1 MTDLSSKDN
10 ESPEERNAMANMA
23 GELMQ
28 AKMDEAR
35 KGSNNTH
42 ILHVGSFHMEI
53 VPDKNIDIAQV
64 FKEVMDD
71 LYEKFGD
78 RLIISDDTQQRQY
91 G

>member
-1 MTDLSSKDN
+1 MTDLSSK
-10 ESPEERNAMANMA
+10 EPPERNEMASMA

-35 KGSNNTH
+35 KGANNTH

-53 VPDKNIDIAQV
+53 VPDKDIDIAQI

-71 LYEKFGD
+71 LYKKYGD
-78 RLIISDDTQQRQY
+78 RLITSSDAEQRHY

>member
-1 MTDLSSKDN
+1 MTDLSSK
-10 ESPEERNAMANMA
+10 ESPDRSAMASMA

-28 AKMDEAR
+28 AKMDGAR
-35 KGSNNTH
+35 KETSNTH
-42 ILHVGSFHMEI
+42 ISHVGSFHMEI
-53 VPDKNIDIAQV
+53 VPDKDIDIAKI

-78 RLIISDDTQQRQY
+78 RLITSDDTQQRQY

>member
-1 MTDLSSKDN
+1 MTDLSSK
-10 ESPEERNAMANMA
+10 EHPEERNAMANMA

-53 VPDKNIDIAQV
+53 VPDKDIDIAKI

-71 LYEKFGD
+71 LYEKYGD
-78 RLIISDDTQQRQY
+78 RLIRQEDGEQRHY

>member
-1 MTDLSSKDN
+1 MTDLSSK

-53 VPDKNIDIAQV
+53 VPDKDIDIAKI

-71 LYEKFGD
+71 LYEKYGD
-78 RLIISDDTQQRQY
+78 RLIATEGEQRHY

>member
-1 MTDLSSKDN
+1 MTDLSSEPNLD
-10 ESPEERNAMANMA
+10 RNAMADMA

-35 KGSNNTH
+35 KGNNNTH

-53 VPDKNIDIAQV
+53 VPDKDIDIAKI
-64 FKEVMDD
+64 FKAVMDD
-71 LYEKFGD
+71 LYEKYGD
-78 RLIISDDTQQRQY
+78 RLIQSVEGEQRHY

>member
-1 MTDLSSKDN
+1 MTDLSSK
-10 ESPEERNAMANMA
+10 ESLDRSAMASMA

-28 AKMDEAR
+28 AKMDGAR
-35 KGSNNTH
+35 KETSNTH
-42 ILHVGSFHMEI
+42 ILHVGTFHMEI
-53 VPDKNIDIAQV
+53 VPDKDIDIAKI

-78 RLIISDDTQQRQY
+78 RLITSDDTQQRQY

>member
-1 MTDLSSKDN
+1 MTDLSS
-10 ESPEERNAMANMA
+10 EQPTPERNAMANMA

-35 KGSNNTH
+35 KGSSNTH

-53 VPDKNIDIAQV
+53 VPDKDIDIAKI

-71 LYEKFGD
+71 LYEKYGD
-78 RLIISDDTQQRQY
+78 RLISSEPEQRHY

>member
-1 MTDLSSKDN
+1 MTDLSSK
-10 ESPEERNAMANMA
+10 ESPERNEMASMA

-35 KGSNNTH
+35 KGANNTH

-53 VPDKNIDIAQV
+53 VPDKDIDIAQI

-71 LYEKFGD
+71 LYAKYGD
-78 RLIISDDTQQRQY
+78 KLIQVEGEQRHY

>member
-1 MTDLSSKDN
+1 MTDLSSK
-10 ESPEERNAMANMA
+10 ESPERNEMASMA

-53 VPDKNIDIAQV
+53 VPSKDIDIAQV

-78 RLIISDDTQQRQY
+78 KLIAEPEGEQRHY

>member
-1 MTDLSSKDN
+1 MPDLSSK
-10 ESPEERNAMANMA
+10 ESPERNEMAHMA

-35 KGSNNTH
+35 KGANNPH

-53 VPDKNIDIAQV
+53 VPSKDIDIADI
-64 FKEVMDD
+64 FKAVLDD
-71 LYEKFGD
+71 LYEKYGD
-78 RLIISDDTQQRQY
+78 RLITSSDAEQRHY

>member
-1 MTDLSSKDN
+1 MTDLSSEPN
-10 ESPEERNAMANMA
+10 PERNAMADMA

-35 KGSNNTH
+35 KGNNNTH

-53 VPDKNIDIAQV
+53 VPDKDIDIAKI
-64 FKEVMDD
+64 FKAVMDD
-71 LYEKFGD
+71 LYQKYGD
-78 RLIISDDTQQRQY
+78 RLIQSVEGEQRHY

>member
-1 MTDLSSKDN
+1 MTDLSSK
-10 ESPEERNAMANMA
+10 EPPERNEMASMA

-35 KGSNNTH
+35 KGANNTH

-53 VPDKNIDIAQV
+53 VPSKDINIAKV
-64 FKEVMDD
+64 FQDVMDD
-71 LYEKFGD
+71 LYEKYGD
-78 RLIISDDTQQRQY
+78 RLISSEPEQRHY

>member
-1 MTDLSSKDN
+1 MTDLSSK
-10 ESPEERNAMANMA
+10 ESPERNEMASMA

-35 KGSNNTH
+35 KGANNTH
-42 ILHVGSFHMEI
+42 ILHVGTFHMEI
-53 VPDKNIDIAQV
+53 VPDKDIDIAQI

-78 RLIISDDTQQRQY
+78 KIIATEGEQRHY

>member
-1 MTDLSSKDN
+1 MTDLSSK
-10 ESPEERNAMANMA
+10 EPPERNEMASMA

-35 KGSNNTH
+35 KGANNTH

-53 VPDKNIDIAQV
+53 VPDKNIDIAQI

-71 LYEKFGD
+71 LYAKYGD
-78 RLIISDDTQQRQY
+78 KLIQVEGEQRHY

>member
-1 MTDLSSKDN
+1 MTDLSSK
-10 ESPEERNAMANMA
+10 ELPEERNAMASMA

-35 KGSNNTH
+35 KGANNTH

-53 VPDKNIDIAQV
+53 VPDKDIDIAQV
-64 FKEVMDD
+64 FKDVMDD
-71 LYEKFGD
+71 LYEKYGD
-78 RLIISDDTQQRQY
+78 RLIQVEGEQRHY

>member
-1 MTDLSSKDN
+1 MTDLSSK
-10 ESPEERNAMANMA
+10 ESPERNEMANMA

-35 KGSNNTH
+35 KGANNTH

-53 VPDKNIDIAQV
+53 VPDKDIDIAQI

-71 LYEKFGD
+71 LYKKYGD
-78 RLIISDDTQQRQY
+78 RLITSSDAEQRHY

>member
-1 MTDLSSKDN
+1 MTDLSSK
-10 ESPEERNAMANMA
+10 EHPEERNAMANMA

-35 KGSNNTH
+35 KGANNTH

-53 VPDKNIDIAQV
+53 VPDKDIDIAQV
-64 FKEVMDD
+64 FKSVMDD
-71 LYEKFGD
+71 LYEKYGD
-78 RLIISDDTQQRQY
+78 RLISSVEPEQRHY

>member
-1 MTDLSSKDN
+1 MTDSSSD
-10 ESPEERNAMANMA
+10 SYSQRNDMASMA

-35 KGSNNTH
+35 KGANNTH

-53 VPDKNIDIAQV
+53 VPSKDIDIAQI
-64 FKEVMDD
+64 FKDVLDD
-71 LYEKFGD
+71 LYEKYGD
-78 RLIISDDTQQRQY
+78 KLINEGDVQQRHY

>member
-1 MTDLSSKDN
+1 MTDLSSK
-10 ESPEERNAMANMA
+10 ESPERNEMASMA

-35 KGSNNTH
+35 KGANNTH
-42 ILHVGSFHMEI
+42 ILHVGSFHLEI
-53 VPDKNIDIAQV
+53 VPDKDIDIAQI

-71 LYEKFGD
+71 LYEKYGD
-78 RLIISDDTQQRQY
+78 RLISSEPEQRHY

>member
-1 MTDLSSKDN
+1 MTDLSSK
-10 ESPEERNAMANMA
+10 ESPERNEMAHMA

-35 KGSNNTH
+35 KGANNTH

-53 VPDKNIDIAQV
+53 VPSKDIDIADI
-64 FKEVMDD
+64 FKAVLDD
-71 LYEKFGD
+71 LYEKYGD
-78 RLIISDDTQQRQY
+78 RLISSEPEQRHY

>member
-1 MTDLSSKDN
+1 MTDLSSK
-10 ESPEERNAMANMA
+10 EHPEERNAMANMA

-35 KGSNNTH
+35 KGADSTH

-53 VPDKNIDIAQV
+53 VPNKDIDIAQV
-64 FKEVMDD
+64 FKDVMDD

-78 RLIISDDTQQRQY
+78 KLIQVEGEQRHY

>member
-1 MTDLSSKDN
+1 MTDLSSK
-10 ESPEERNAMANMA
+10 ESPDRNEMASMA

-35 KGSNNTH
+35 KGANNTH

-53 VPDKNIDIAQV
+53 VPDKDIDIAQI

-71 LYEKFGD
+71 LYEKYGD
-78 RLIISDDTQQRQY
+78 RLISSVEPEQRHY

>member
-1 MTDLSSKDN
+1 MTDLSS
-10 ESPEERNAMANMA
+10 EQPTPERNAMANMA

-35 KGSNNTH
+35 KGANNTH

-53 VPDKNIDIAQV
+53 VPDKDIDIAQV
-64 FKEVMDD
+64 FKSVMDD
-71 LYEKFGD
+71 LYEKYGD
-78 RLIISDDTQQRQY
+78 RLISSVEPEQRHY

>member
-1 MTDLSSKDN
+1 MTDLSSK
-10 ESPEERNAMANMA
+10 ESPDERNAMANMA

-35 KGSNNTH
+35 KGSSNTH

-53 VPDKNIDIAQV
+53 VPDKDIDIAKI

-71 LYEKFGD
+71 LYEKYGD
-78 RLIISDDTQQRQY
+78 RLISSEPEQRHY

>member
-1 MTDLSSKDN
+1 MTDLSS
-10 ESPEERNAMANMA
+10 EPPTSERNAMASMA

-28 AKMDEAR
+28 AKMDGAR
-35 KGSNNTH
+35 KESSNTH

-53 VPDKNIDIAQV
+53 VPNKDIDIAQV

-71 LYEKFGD
+71 LYKKFGD
-78 RLIISDDTQQRQY
+78 KLIAEPEGEQRHY

>member
-1 MTDLSSKDN
+1 MTDLSSK

-53 VPDKNIDIAQV
+53 VPDKDIDIAKI

-71 LYEKFGD
+71 LYEKYGD
-78 RLIISDDTQQRQY
+78 RLIRQEDGEQRHY

>member
-1 MTDLSSKDN
+1 MTDLSS
-10 ESPEERNAMANMA
+10 EQPERGGMADMA
-23 GELMQ
+23 GELIQ
-28 AKMDEAR
+28 AKMDAAR
-35 KGSNNTH
+35 KDSNSTH

-53 VPDKNIDIAQV
+53 VPDKDIDIAKI

-78 RLIISDDTQQRQY
+78 RLITSDDTQQRQY